1 MVKVLFVCHGNICR
15 SPMAEFVMKDIVKK
29 NGLEDCFE
37 IASCATSREEIGNSV
52 HYGTRSK
59 LAEVGISCVGKY
71 ARQLT
76 IKDAEYYDYLIGMD
90 DWNMYNMK
98 RMIPSKYHDKMYLLL
113 DKTEHPGDIADPW
126 YSGNFDLTYEQVL
139 LGCQVWYDYLVE
151 KGL

>member
-52 HYGTRSK
+52 HYGTKSK
-59 LAEVGISCVGKY
+59 LT
-71 ARQLT
+71 Q
-76 IKDAEYYDYLIGMD
+76 KDAEYYDYLIGMD